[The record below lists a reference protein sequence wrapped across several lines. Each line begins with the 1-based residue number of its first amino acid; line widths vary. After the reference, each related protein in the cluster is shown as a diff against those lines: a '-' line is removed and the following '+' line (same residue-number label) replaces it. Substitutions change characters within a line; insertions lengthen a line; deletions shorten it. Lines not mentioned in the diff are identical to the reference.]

1 MPCTLVWQLSSS
13 SWEVWDGPDAGW
25 MVGPEQLSSGSWGLW
40 DGSRPCWLAALR
52 AASCAMVLEAV
63 SGGGKVSRMNL

>member
-1 MPCTLVWQLSSS
+1 
-13 SWEVWDGPDAGW
+13 

-63 SGGGKVSRMNL
+63 RGGGKVSRRNL

>member
-25 MVGPEQLSSGSWGLW
+25 MVGPEQLCSGCWGLW
-40 DGSRPCWLAALR
+40 DVPWPSWLEALS

-63 SGGGKVSRMNL
+63 RGGGKVSRMNL